1 MMFFTIVENLG
12 YRQLNDLWRV
22 LALVDLA
29 RRKQGWGAQR
39 AAAGSATSRRA
50 RNDSGRG
57 GPNDI
62 NHGRGPAALIFFQSP
77 PGAHREGA
85 AVAPNR

>member
-1 MMFFTIVENLG
+1 MMFFTVVENLG

-39 AAAGSATSRRA
+39 RRGIGNLATRA
-50 RNDSGRG
+50 
-57 GPNDI
+57 
-62 NHGRGPAALIFFQSP
+62 
-77 PGAHREGA
+77 E
-85 AVAPNR
+85 